1 MFILYLISV
10 PKLIPGNQTELENAK
25 EINSSIHAE
34 KGNIIVFFRHNA
46 FAACFVAVFFILY
59 CQTAKFPV
67 FKLIIMTNLPS
78 AAINSSLVSMIVI
91 TLSDICL
98 TFPVVE

>member
-10 PKLIPGNQTELENAK
+10 PKPIPGNQTELENAK

-46 FAACFVAVFFILY
+46 FAACFVFCILY